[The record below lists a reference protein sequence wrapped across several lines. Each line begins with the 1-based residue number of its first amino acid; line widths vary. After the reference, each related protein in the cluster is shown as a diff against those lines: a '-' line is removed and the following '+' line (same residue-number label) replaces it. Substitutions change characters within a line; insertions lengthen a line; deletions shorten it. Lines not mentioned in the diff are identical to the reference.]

1 MSQYEVT
8 VSNTNLHE
16 PKKTDLVLYF
26 PKGTKVVK
34 ILSITVNSKNEML
47 NYCIAKDDFY
57 VKITPFT
64 SLIGDHLINCEKGI
78 LSLKCIL
85 QSSTSI
91 ESTDLRGTV
100 TYERSNE
107 GLIDGRNKELA
118 RIKIRKRTHS
128 APSQQN
134 PPLK

>member
-1 MSQYEVT
+1 MNQYEVT

-16 PKKTDLVLYF
+16 PQKTDLVLYF

-57 VKITPFT
+57 VKITPFN

-107 GLIDGRNKELA
+107 GLIDGRTKELA
-118 RIKIRKRTHS
+118 RIKIRKCTHS
-128 APSQQN
+128 TPN
-134 PPLK
+134 E

>member
-8 VSNTNLHE
+8 VSNTNLYE

-107 GLIDGRNKELA
+107 GLIDGRTKELA
-118 RIKIRKRTHS
+118 RIKIRKCTHS

>member
-1 MSQYEVT
+1 MNQYEVT
-8 VSNTNLHE
+8 VSNTNLHK
-16 PKKTDLVLYF
+16 PKNTDLVLHF

-57 VKITPFT
+57 VKITPFNF
-64 SLIGDHLINCEKGI
+64 LQGDHLINCEKGT

-91 ESTDLRGTV
+91 KSTDLRGTV

-107 GLIDGRNKELA
+107 GLIDGRTKELA
-118 RIKIRKRTHS
+118 RIKIRKCTHS
-128 APSQQN
+128 API
-134 PPLK
+134 LA